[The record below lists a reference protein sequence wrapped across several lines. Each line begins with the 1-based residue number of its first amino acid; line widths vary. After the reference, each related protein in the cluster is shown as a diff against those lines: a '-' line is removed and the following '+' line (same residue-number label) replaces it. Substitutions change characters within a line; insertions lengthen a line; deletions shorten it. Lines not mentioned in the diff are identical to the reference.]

1 MKHAFR
7 MVVGCGI
14 PLLLIFLLPLF
25 GVSNSVTFSIFIV
38 LMVVCHV
45 VHFAMMGRHES
56 HGHGK
61 EPESK

>member
-1 MKHAFR
+1 MKHALM
-7 MVVGCGI
+7 MVLGCGI

-25 GVSNSVTFSIFIV
+25 GVSSSVTFSIFII
-38 LMVVCHV
+38 LMVACHV

-61 EPESK
+61 ESRSK